1 MGLMSSACNS
11 HMPQTVEQQFLL
23 LFSLFN
29 GSSTVEAITKDSST
43 SLATILLPLYEHK
56 DNSLVAS
63 LLLTCARLPGLAHFL
78 PRLEGGPH
86 MHSGIFYG
94 RRTSEEEESVPLA
107 ELLTRAIGELRALG
121 GSEHE
126 GAFANMLDR
135 RCEQLQKKSMWRN
148 SGSSSWGDGSS
159 NRLSFGDSRWDSV
172 AGVDDDDWDTSGCD
186 GSAWS
191 SQKYYER
198 LEEAAAEAEATAS
211 AELQTLS
218 RWREL
223 KTVSHPDRA
232 FTSVLHVAAAGVR
245 NDGICKAPTVSD
257 FALESRALRSCEV
270 VAQISFSGMAD
281 YPNTKCPITQNEFSP
296 GDEARQLPSG
306 HLLEPDAFEQLLA
319 LAREEKR
326 LAKNPFTREIIPPH
340 VSLEGTRVLASRP
353 LDVLNAIV
361 GSVPRSERGESAVS
375 PSLGF
380 DVSFHAAAKS
390 AVAVSMQQ
398 RLASDKVD
406 YAQQTNES
414 QVDVLLLLPDPA
426 KLTTDNNVCAAADAA
441 LSQLIGQLEAQRQ
454 EDTLYVQ
461 EMLPLYST
469 ASNHNH

>member
-1 MGLMSSACNS
+1 MI
-11 HMPQTVEQQFLL
+11 Q
-23 LFSLFN
+23 
-29 GSSTVEAITKDSST
+29 KDSST
-43 SLATILLPLYEHK
+43 SLATLLLPLYEYK
-56 DNSLVAS
+56 ENSLVAS

-78 PRLEGGPH
+78 PRLEGSPQ
-86 MHSGIFYG
+86 MHSGTFYG
-94 RRTSEEEESVPLA
+94 RRMSEDEDTVPLA

-126 GAFANMLDR
+126 GAFASMLDR
-135 RCEQLQKKSMWRN
+135 RLDQLQKKSMWRN

-159 NRLSFGDSRWDSV
+159 NRLGFGDSRWDSV
-172 AGVDDDDWDTSGCD
+172 AGMDDDDWDASGCN

-211 AELQTLS
+211 AELQTLA

-223 KTVSHPDRA
+223 KQVAHPERA

-245 NDGICKAPTVSD
+245 DDGICKAPSVSD
-257 FALESRALRSCEV
+257 FALELRALRSCET
-270 VAQISFSGMAD
+270 VAQIRFSGMAD
-281 YPNTKCPITQNEFSP
+281 HPNTQCPITQNEFSP

-306 HLLEPDAFEQLLA
+306 HLLEPHAFEQLLA

-326 LAKNPFTREIIPPH
+326 LARNPFTRETIPPH
-340 VSLEGTRVLASRP
+340 VSREGTRVLASRP

-361 GSVPRSERGESAVS
+361 GSVHRSERGESAVS

-406 YAQQTNES
+406 YARQTNES
-414 QVDVLLLLPDPA
+414 LVHVLLLLPDPA
-426 KLTTDNNVCAAADAA
+426 KLTTDSNVCATADAA
-441 LSQLIGQLEAQRQ
+441 LSQLIGQLETQRQ

-461 EMLPLYST
+461 EMMPLYST